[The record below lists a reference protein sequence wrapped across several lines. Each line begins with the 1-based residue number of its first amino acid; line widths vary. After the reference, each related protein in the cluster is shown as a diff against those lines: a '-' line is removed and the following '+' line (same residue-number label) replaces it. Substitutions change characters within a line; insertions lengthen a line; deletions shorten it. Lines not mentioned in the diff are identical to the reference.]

1 MEVVKMG
8 MLAKNKMNEEDSKIY
23 NDYFDFG
30 LDKKYEKIFI
40 TDNLKVLNG
49 SNITIIGFKDL
60 SLNKK
65 LKQLGFKEIN
75 YIDEKV
81 ANYIALNKIEK
92 ADILYLKDNFELID
106 EFKLADVIKNY
117 KNVIISSDSFI
128 LISLGLINNTNYEN
142 DIMIDKYGIIL
153 KINA

>member
-1 MEVVKMG
+1 MG